1 MPGKSKKGKKVK
13 KPVKAATRTVKTD
26 THENKYAEKIK
37 TLEKEINIL
46 REVSQITK
54 KDFDINKILDRFL
67 EIVMEV
73 TESKAGSLLLVDK
86 ISDTLYFAVAKGE
99 KAYKLT
105 NYRLALGEGIAGWVA
120 YSGKPLITPDVQKE
134 PRFQKKIS
142 LEIEYKTRNIMCA
155 PLKVEDDILG
165 VVELINKAGNKS
177 FTQNDLE
184 ILETFTPYISL
195 IIKNA
200 QLFLDV
206 KKRVNRLEHLIE
218 VTKFVN
224 STLELKKLLDSILQI
239 STDTLNAEAGSIFL
253 VDEEKNEL
261 VIAAATG
268 EKKEKIK
275 EIRVPVGVGV
285 VGWVVREEKPVL
297 IADAQK
303 DPRFYKQADQK
314 TEFVT
319 RSIIAV
325 PLKTKEKVTGV
336 VEVLN
341 KKNSELF
348 NEEDMGLL
356 QALANQA
363 AVAIENAK
371 LYENLRQFFLN
382 TVKTLAAAI
391 ETKDIYTRGHSER
404 VTEFSLL
411 IAKEMGF
418 SDKEMENVR
427 LAAILHDIGKI
438 GVDESILRKPAKLT
452 NEEFAEVKKHP
463 TNGVKI
469 LESIPE
475 LKEII
480 PAMKHHHERYDGNGY
495 PDGLAGKN
503 IPYIARIIS
512 IADTFDAM
520 SSDRP
525 YRKGLPFETCIEEIR
540 RCAGTQFDPDI
551 TETAISAIEKY
562 FKKKK
567 VK

>member
-1 MPGKSKKGKKVK
+1 MPGKSKKARKAKKT
-13 KPVKAATRTVKTD
+13 VKAVTRAWKPD
-26 THENKYAEKIK
+26 AHENKYSEKIK

-46 REVSQITK
+46 RQVSKITK
-54 KDFDINKILDRFL
+54 KDFDLNDILDKFL

-73 TESKAGSLLLVDK
+73 TESKAGSLLLMDK
-86 ISDTLYFAVAKGE
+86 VSDTLYFAVAKGE
-99 KAYKLT
+99 KAHKLG

-134 PRFQKKIS
+134 PKFQKRIS
-142 LEIEYKTRNIMCA
+142 VEIEYKTRNIMCA

-177 FTQNDLE
+177 FTQIDLE

-275 EIRVPVGVGV
+275 EIRIPVGVGV

-303 DPRFYKQADQK
+303 DPRFYRQADQK
-314 TEFVT
+314 TEFLT

-325 PLKTKEKVTGV
+325 PLKTKDRVTGV

-391 ETKDIYTRGHSER
+391 ETKDIYTKGHSER

-411 IAKEMGF
+411 IAREMGF
-418 SDKEMENVR
+418 SDRELENVR

-452 NEEFAEVKKHP
+452 NEEYAEVKKHP
-463 TNGVKI
+463 ANGAKI

-475 LKEII
+475 LNEII
-480 PAMKHHHERYDGNGY
+480 PAMKHHHERFDGHGY
-495 PDGLAGKN
+495 PDGLSGKN

-525 YRKGLPFETCIEEIR
+525 YRKGLPFDTCIEEIR

-551 TETAISAIEKY
+551 TETAIKALEKH
-562 FKKKK
+562 FKKKR
-567 VK
+567 

>member
-1 MPGKSKKGKKVK
+1 MPGKAKKGKKEK
-13 KPVKAATRTVKTD
+13 KPVTFRKAVKSVPVQN
-26 THENKYAEKIK
+26 EQEKKIK

-46 REVSQITK
+46 KQVSQVTQ
-54 KDFDINKILDRFL
+54 KDFNLNSILDRFL
-67 EIVMEV
+67 EIMMEV
-73 TESKAGSLLLVDK
+73 TESQAGSLLLLDRV
-86 ISDTLYFAVAKGE
+86 SDTLYFAVAKGE
-99 KAYKLT
+99 KAHKLT
-105 NYRLALGEGIAGWVA
+105 NYRLAIGEGIAGWVA
-120 YSGKPLITPDVQKE
+120 YSGKPLITPDVHKE
-134 PRFQKKIS
+134 PKFQNKIS
-142 LEIEYKTRNIMCA
+142 LEIEYKTRNIMCV
-155 PLKVEDDILG
+155 PLKVEDEILG
-165 VVELINKAGNKS
+165 VVELINKSGNKK
-177 FTQNDLE
+177 FTHEDLE
-184 ILETFTPYISL
+184 VLETFTPYISL

-200 QLFLDV
+200 QLFIDV
-206 KKRVNRLEHLIE
+206 KARVKRLEHLIE

-224 STLELKKLLDSILQI
+224 STLELDRLLNSILQI
-239 STDTLNAEAGSIFL
+239 STETLNAEAGSIFL
-253 VDEEKNEL
+253 LDEEKEDL

-319 RSIIAV
+319 KSIIAV
-325 PLKTKEKVTGV
+325 PLKTKDKVTGV

-348 NEEDMGLL
+348 NEEDMNLL

-363 AVAIENAK
+363 AVALENAK
-371 LYENLRQFFLN
+371 LYENLRQLFLN

-404 VTEFSLL
+404 VTDFSIL
-411 IAKEMGF
+411 IAKVLGF
-418 SDKEMENVR
+418 SDKELEDVR

-452 NEEFAEVKKHP
+452 SEEFDEVKKHP
-463 TNGVKI
+463 GYGAKI
-469 LESIPE
+469 LESIPQ

-480 PAMKHHHERYDGNGY
+480 PAIQHHHERYDGNGY
-495 PDGLAGKN
+495 PEGLAGKD

-525 YRKGLPFETCIEEIR
+525 YRKGLPFDTCIEEIR

-551 TETAISAIEKY
+551 TEPAIEALERY
-562 FKKKK
+562 IKKKK